1 VPGPSKP
8 LEPELEAGWL
18 ARLRL
23 RDPDAE
29 QWYAESH
36 RDGLYRT
43 AVYFLGWQDSDAE
56 DLVQET
62 LVKGLVKLEGFEGR
76 SKLSTWLNQIC
87 VHLCYER
94 LRQRQRLAVGASKD
108 LLETLSVQAP
118 GGQPDVLHQLLDQEK
133 MALLR
138 RGLEGLGGPCREI
151 IQRRDLEGQAYVE
164 AARAMKLPMGTFT
177 SRLLRCRERLR
188 QAVRQIMDGV

>member
-1 VPGPSKP
+1 MPSPSKP
-8 LEPELEAGWL
+8 LDPGLEADWL
-18 ARLRL
+18 ERLRQ

-29 QWYAESH
+29 QWYAEAH
-36 RDGLYRT
+36 QDGLYRT

-62 LVKGLVKLEGFEGR
+62 LVKGLLKLPGFEGR

-108 LLETLSVQAP
+108 ILETLSAQAA
-118 GGQPDVLHQLLDQEK
+118 GDQPDVLHALLDQERL
-133 MALLR
+133 ALLR
-138 RGLEGLGGPCREI
+138 RGLAGMGQPCREI
-151 IQRRDLEGQAYVE
+151 LERRDIQGQPYIE
-164 AARAMKLPMGTFT
+164 AARALKLPMGTFT
-177 SRLLRCRERLR
+177 SRLLRCREQLRLVVQR
-188 QAVRQIMDGV
+188 LLDGA